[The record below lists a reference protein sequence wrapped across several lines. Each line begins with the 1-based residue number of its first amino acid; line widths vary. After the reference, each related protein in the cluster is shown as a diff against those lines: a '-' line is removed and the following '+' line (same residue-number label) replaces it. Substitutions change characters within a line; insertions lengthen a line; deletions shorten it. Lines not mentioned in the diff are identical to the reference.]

1 MNFRP
6 NPPLV
11 PRLFVPKEWMR
22 GRKCPNLE
30 IEPFLGFRMITRR
43 WILSIMPV
51 IPAVI
56 FHYFLMGQ
64 SLSQAASLNP
74 VQSLAALTAAD
85 KAELAEA
92 LRLKKVIG
100 DQVWP
105 GFSGADI
112 PIILYNDRHEFLMGA
127 ENPGDPWE
135 VVEGDDFL
143 GRHYFRRAAK
153 DPQAF
158 AVSIGAHWAGSIG
171 TLDWMNGK
179 IPFKFSPDFHLALI
193 LHEVFHAYQADL
205 APARFAKA
213 LAVYKSESRY
223 PYKDKEFA
231 DAWNSEGAALSEA
244 LRVADDAAARR
255 SIRKFLQIRD
265 ARRERAALGP
275 DLVAYESELE
285 WLEGLAKFA
294 EIRFY
299 ESTALRAGETPIVSY
314 RPGLPPYLGWDFI
327 RLEKQLGLQQSDLRF
342 YLSGM
347 AQARLLDRLSPAWK
361 AGANLDKIDLED
373 LLRTVV
379 GLEKKN

>member
-1 MNFRP
+1 M
-6 NPPLV
+6 LA
-11 PRLFVPKEWMR
+11 
-22 GRKCPNLE
+22 
-30 IEPFLGFRMITRR
+30 
-43 WILSIMPV
+43 

-56 FHYFLMGQ
+56 FHHLLMAQ
-64 SLSQAASLNP
+64 NLSQTASPNP
-74 VQSLAALTAAD
+74 VQSLSALTATD

-92 LRLKKVIG
+92 LQLKKVIG
-100 DQVWP
+100 DQIWP
-105 GFSGADI
+105 GFSDADI
-112 PIILYNDRHEFLMGA
+112 PIILFNDRHEFLVGA

-143 GRHYFRRAAK
+143 GRRYYRRAAK

-158 AVSIGAHWAGSIG
+158 AVSIGAHWAGSMG

-179 IPFKFSPDFHLALI
+179 SPFKLSPDFHLASI

-213 LAVYKSESRY
+213 LAVYKFESRY

-231 DAWNSEGAALSEA
+231 DAWNSEGTALSEA
-244 LRVADDAAARR
+244 LRAADDAAARR
-255 SIRKFLQIRD
+255 SVRKFLQIRD
-265 ARRERAALGP
+265 ARRERATFGP

-299 ESTALRAGETPIVSY
+299 ESAALRAGEAPIVSY
-314 RPGLPPYLGWDFI
+314 RPGLPPYIGWDFV
-327 RLEKQLGLQQSDLRF
+327 RLEKQLGRQQGDLRF

-361 AGANLDKIDLED
+361 AEANLEKIDLED
-373 LLRTVV
+373 LLRAVV
-379 GLEKKN
+379 GPEKKN

>member
-1 MNFRP
+1 MTA
-6 NPPLV
+6 
-11 PRLFVPKEWMR
+11 RL
-22 GRKCPNLE
+22 
-30 IEPFLGFRMITRR
+30 
-43 WILSIMPV
+43 WILSVMLA

-56 FHYFLMGQ
+56 FHPLSMGQ

-74 VQSLAALTAAD
+74 VQSSSALTAAD

-100 DQVWP
+100 DRVWP
-105 GFSGADI
+105 GFSDADI
-112 PIILYNDRHEFLMGA
+112 PIILFNDRHEFLVGA

-143 GRHYFRRAAK
+143 GRRYFRRAAK

-158 AVSIGAHWAGSIG
+158 AVSIGAHWAGSMG

-179 IPFKFSPDFHLALI
+179 SPFKFSPDFHLAAM

-205 APARFAKA
+205 APAHFAKA
-213 LAVYKSESRY
+213 LAVYKFESRY

-244 LRVADDAAARR
+244 LRAADDAATRR
-255 SIRKFLQIRD
+255 AARKFLEIRD
-265 ARRERAALGP
+265 ARRERATLGP

-299 ESTALRAGETPIVSY
+299 ESTASRAGEAPIVSY
-314 RPGLPPYLGWDFI
+314 RPGLPPYIGWDFV
-327 RLEKQLGLQQSDLRF
+327 RLEKQLGQQQGDLRF

-347 AQARLLDRLSPAWK
+347 AQARLLDRLNPDWK
-361 AGANLDKIDLED
+361 AGANLEKIDLED
-373 LLRTVV
+373 LLRAAI
-379 GLEKKN
+379 GFEKKS